1 MRRIEQ
7 KNRGGLSKQAVWPLV
22 AALSAVPVPAQGNHV
37 PARTP
42 SSVMTVSVSP
52 VAAASGAAE
61 GSLVRE
67 IDDQQCGTHWLLLRD
82 DRNPGGPGR
91 LVLVQSAQAGSGG
104 RPTPGPAAEPPAAP
118 QKPVIHAGDR
128 LVIEQETP
136 QISARL
142 EAVALAPAVAGR
154 LFRARLRIGGKIV
167 EAVALAPGRA
177 ALEPEVSR

>member
-1 MRRIEQ
+1 
-7 KNRGGLSKQAVWPLV
+7 
-22 AALSAVPVPAQGNHV
+22 
-37 PARTP
+37 
-42 SSVMTVSVSP
+42 MTVSVSP

-67 IDDQQCGTHWLLLRD
+67 IDDQQCGNRWLLFRD

-91 LVLVQSAQAGSGG
+91 LVLVQSAQAGSAG
-104 RPTPGPAAEPPAAP
+104 RPATGAAAELPAAP

-142 EAVALAPAVAGR
+142 EAVALAPAMAGR
-154 LFRARLRIGGKIV
+154 LFRARLRMGGKIV

-177 ALEPEVSR
+177 ALEPETSR